1 MTVSPLDSAL
11 YAPLLSDA
19 ETAALFTDRAALRA
33 MLRVEAALAEA
44 EARCGVIPAAAA
56 SAIAAAAGA
65 LDPDTA
71 ALAAKT
77 TEDGVPV
84 PALVAAL
91 RQAVATSAGEEAAQA
106 VHWGATSQ
114 DILDTGLVLRL
125 RKVIAILE
133 GRLAA
138 LIQALAAL
146 ADAHRATV
154 MPGRTRS
161 QQATPI
167 SFGLKAAGWL
177 APLLRDRD
185 RLSELRPRLLLL
197 SFGGASGTLGA
208 LGEDG
213 VKVEAAL
220 AEVLDL
226 PVPPMPW
233 HSQRDGIAEFAG
245 WLALVTG
252 TLGKMGRDLILL
264 AQTEVAEVRPGAGGG
279 SSTMPQKSN
288 PVGPE
293 TLVALARFNAGLVGQ
308 LQQAM
313 LHEHERDGAAWP
325 VEWLALPQMAVA
337 AGAALNHA
345 LAVAGSLQIDA
356 ARMAQQFEASHG
368 LLLAEAAS
376 FALAAHM
383 PRPEA
388 QRLVKEAT
396 TKATATGRHLFDLLA
411 EASAAPID
419 WSSLRDPA
427 RHLGAADAFIDR
439 VLAAAK
445 RG

>member
-1 MTVSPLDSAL
+1 MTVSPFDSAL
-11 YAPLLSDA
+11 TGPLLSDA
-19 ETAALFTDRAALRA
+19 ETAALFTDRTVLRA
-33 MLRVEAALAEA
+33 MLKVEAALAEA
-44 EARCGVIPAAAA
+44 QARCGVISAGAA

-65 LDPDTA
+65 LDPDPA
-71 ALAAKT
+71 ALAART
-77 TEDGVPV
+77 AEDGVPL

-91 RQAVATSAGEEAAQA
+91 RQAVAASAGDEAAQA

-114 DILDTGLVLRL
+114 DIIDTGLVLRL
-125 RKVIAILE
+125 RRAIAILD
-133 GRLAA
+133 GRIAA
-138 LIQALAAL
+138 LVTALAGL
-146 ADAHRATV
+146 ADTHRGTV

-167 SFGLKAAGWL
+167 SFGLKVAGWL

-185 RLSELRPRLLLL
+185 RLRELKPRLLLL

-208 LGEDG
+208 LGQDG
-213 VKVEAAL
+213 IAVEAAL

-226 PVPPMPW
+226 AVPPMPW
-233 HSQRDGIAEFAG
+233 HAQRDGIAEFAG

-252 TLGKMGRDLILL
+252 TLGKIGRDLILL
-264 AQTEVAEVRPGAGGG
+264 AQNEVAEVRPGAGGG

-293 TLVALARFNAGLVGQ
+293 ALVALARFNAGMVGQ
-308 LQQAM
+308 LHQAM
-313 LHEHERDGAAWP
+313 LHEHERDGAAWQI
-325 VEWLALPQMAVA
+325 EWLALPQMLVA
-337 AGAALNHA
+337 TGAALNHA
-345 LAVAGSLQIDA
+345 LALSGSLKVDA
-356 ARMAQQFEASHG
+356 GRMATQLEASHG

-388 QRLVKEAT
+388 QRLVKEAAT
-396 TKATATGRHLFDLLA
+396 QATATGRHLFDLLA
-411 EASAAPID
+411 ETSAAPVD
-419 WSSLRDPA
+419 WAALRDPA

-439 VLAAAK
+439 VLTAAK
-445 RG
+445 AG

>member
-19 ETAALFTDRAALRA
+19 ETAALFTDKAALRV

-44 EARCGVIPAAAA
+44 EARCGVIPPAAA

-65 LDPDTA
+65 LVPDPA
-71 ALAAKT
+71 ALAART
-77 TEDGVPV
+77 AEDGVPV

-91 RQAVATSAGEEAAQA
+91 RQAVAASAGDEAAQA

-114 DILDTGLVLRL
+114 DILDTSLVLRL

-138 LIQALAAL
+138 LIQALTAL
-146 ADAHRATV
+146 ADAHRGTV

-185 RLSELRPRLLLL
+185 RLRELKPRLLLL

-213 VKVEAAL
+213 PKVEAAL
-220 AEVLDL
+220 AEILDL
-226 PVPPMPW
+226 AVPPMPW
-233 HSQRDGIAEFAG
+233 HSQRDGMAEFAG

-252 TLGKMGRDLILL
+252 TLGKMGRDLVLL
-264 AQTEVAEVRPGAGGG
+264 TQTEVAEVRPGAGGG

-308 LQQAM
+308 MQQAM
-313 LHEHERDGAAWP
+313 LQDHERDGAAWP
-325 VEWLALPQMAVA
+325 VEWLALPQMVVA

-345 LAVAGSLQIDA
+345 LAVAGSLQVDA
-356 ARMAQQFEASHG
+356 ARMAAQMEASHG
-368 LLLAEAAS
+368 QLLAEAAS

-388 QRLVKEAT
+388 QRLVKEAAAN
-396 TKATATGRHLFDLLA
+396 ATATGRHLFDLLA
-411 EASAAPID
+411 EASTAAID
-419 WSSLRDPA
+419 WPALRDPA
-427 RHLGAADAFIDR
+427 RHLGAADVFIDR

-445 RG
+445 KG

>member
-1 MTVSPLDSAL
+1 MTVSPFDSAL
-11 YAPLLSDA
+11 TGPLLSDA
-19 ETAALFTDRAALRA
+19 ETAALFTDRTVLRA
-33 MLRVEAALAEA
+33 MLKVEAALAEA
-44 EARCGVIPAAAA
+44 QARCGVISAGAA

-65 LDPDTA
+65 LDPDPA
-71 ALAAKT
+71 SLAART
-77 TEDGVPV
+77 AEDGVPL

-91 RQAVATSAGEEAAQA
+91 RQAVAASAGDEAAQA

-114 DILDTGLVLRL
+114 DIIDTGLVLRL
-125 RKVIAILE
+125 RRAIAILD
-133 GRLAA
+133 GRIAA
-138 LIQALAAL
+138 LVTALAGL
-146 ADAHRATV
+146 ADTHRGTV

-167 SFGLKAAGWL
+167 SFGLKVAGWL

-185 RLSELRPRLLLL
+185 RLRELKPRLLLL

-208 LGEDG
+208 LGQDG
-213 VKVEAAL
+213 IAVEAAL

-226 PVPPMPW
+226 AVPPMPW
-233 HSQRDGIAEFAG
+233 HAQRDGIAEFAG

-252 TLGKMGRDLILL
+252 TLGKIGRDLILL
-264 AQTEVAEVRPGAGGG
+264 AQNEVAEVRPGAGGG

-293 TLVALARFNAGLVGQ
+293 ALVALARFNAGMVGQ
-308 LQQAM
+308 LHQAM
-313 LHEHERDGAAWP
+313 LHEHERDGAAWQI
-325 VEWLALPQMAVA
+325 EWLALPQMLVA
-337 AGAALNHA
+337 TGAALNHA
-345 LAVAGSLQIDA
+345 LALSGSLKVDA
-356 ARMAQQFEASHG
+356 GRMATQLEASHG

-388 QRLVKEAT
+388 QRLVKEAAT
-396 TKATATGRHLFDLLA
+396 QATATGRHLFDLLA
-411 EASAAPID
+411 ETSAAPVD
-419 WSSLRDPA
+419 WAALRDPA

-439 VLAAAK
+439 VLTAAK
-445 RG
+445 AG

>member
-1 MTVSPLDSAL
+1 MAAPSRWGTRSACP
-11 YAPLLSDA
+11 APAS
-19 ETAALFTDRAALRA
+19 
-33 MLRVEAALAEA
+33 
-44 EARCGVIPAAAA
+44 A
-56 SAIAAAAGA
+56 SAIVATAGA
-65 LDPDTA
+65 LDPDPA

-77 TEDGVPV
+77 AEDGVPV

-91 RQAVATSAGEEAAQA
+91 RQAVAASAGEEAAQA

-125 RKVIAILE
+125 RRVIAILE
-133 GRLAA
+133 TRLAA
-138 LIQALAAL
+138 LIQALAGL

-161 QQATPI
+161 QQATPT

-185 RLSELRPRLLLL
+185 RLQELKPRLLLL

-208 LGEDG
+208 LGEHG
-213 VKVEAAL
+213 TRVEAAL
-220 AEVLDL
+220 AEILDL
-226 PVPPMPW
+226 AVPPMPW

-252 TLGKMGRDLILL
+252 TLGKLGRDLILL

-293 TLVALARFNAGLVGQ
+293 TLVAIARFNAGMAGQ

-313 LHEHERDGAAWP
+313 LHEHERDGAA
-325 VEWLALPQMAVA
+325 
-337 AGAALNHA
+337 LNHA
-345 LAVAGSLQIDA
+345 LAVTGSLTVDT
-356 ARMAQQFEASHG
+356 ARMAGQFEASHG

-388 QRLVKEAT
+388 QRLVKEAAA
-396 TKATATGRHLFDLLA
+396 KATATGRHLFDLLA
-411 EASAAPID
+411 EASTAPVD
-419 WSSLRDPA
+419 WLALRDPA

-439 VLAAAK
+439 VLAAVKKA
-445 RG
+445 